1 MLVKLSIY
9 EARRETMGGDV
20 TREGKEGDKFSLKE
34 GLRLANTLA
43 AHKWVKR
50 LGLNILSD

>member
-9 EARRETMGGDV
+9 EARMGTMGGDV
-20 TREGKEGDKFSLKE
+20 TRRGKRVTNSVTRR
-34 GLRLANTLA
+34 GLRLANTIA
-43 AHKWVKR
+43 THKWVKS

>member
-9 EARRETMGGDV
+9 EARRGTMGADV
-20 TREGKEGDKFSLKE
+20 TRSGKRVTNSVTRR
-34 GLRLANTLA
+34 GLWLANTIA
-43 AHKWVKR
+43 THKWVKS